1 LWLLFMLMLVIAKP
15 LFLDRGFEARTRR
28 APGKDLR
35 AAPKIS
41 LVLLARRGS
50 ALCGRLLFSF
60 SRPGG
65 AKFRAPAHSQ
75 YSSEKLFSL
84 SAGCSLLVPSN

>member
-1 LWLLFMLMLVIAKP
+1 MWLLFMLMLVIAKP

-28 APGKDLR
+28 APGKDLL

-50 ALCGRLLFSF
+50 ASDGLVADWRPDAPLGSGIGVRRILSFRCPRL
-60 SRPGG
+60 R
-65 AKFRAPAHSQ
+65 RT
-75 YSSEKLFSL
+75 
-84 SAGCSLLVPSN
+84 